1 MSGSS
6 RIPGFYKLP
15 PNERR
20 DAIEAHADLETD
32 EVAALDGR
40 ALSMENA
47 DLMVENVIGTFA
59 LPLGVGLNLLINGRD
74 VVVPAAWLHS
84 QHSH

>member
-1 MSGSS
+1 MSSSS

-20 DAIEAHADLETD
+20 EAIEDVADLVTE
-32 EVAALDGR
+32 EVAALDSD
-40 ALSMENA
+40 ALTLESA

-59 LPLGVGLNLLINGRD
+59 LPLAVGINFAQTLG
-74 VVVPAAWLHS
+74 PTKK
-84 QHSH
+84 

>member
-1 MSGSS
+1 MT
-6 RIPGFYKLP
+6 
-15 PNERR
+15 
-20 DAIEAHADLETD
+20 LETD
-32 EVAALDGR
+32 EVAALDER

-74 VVVPAAWLHS
+74 VVVPMAVEEPGVVAAVSSKARPDRGGFPPRWATPR
-84 QHSH
+84 